1 MTLFV
6 QRVLDGLADGSLFG
20 ALALALTIVY
30 QGTGRLNLAQGEMG
44 TIGTYVALVLSS
56 SVSSRLAGTG
66 LARQIVP
73 FAPWPTWVAAA
84 GAVLLSALIGALLE
98 RYLVRRVADRPVG
111 STVRVT
117 VALLVLANA
126 WATMTWSRS
135 GSFPSLFPAG
145 PNAFVSVGGARLRVP
160 TIGMWAVLLALY
172 GLLWLASRR
181 TRAGLAFR
189 SVAQAPGASALVGI
203 RVRRVWMGS
212 WAVASG
218 IGTLVGI
225 LSASRLVLSPDM
237 MVRLLVYGFVAA
249 AIGGFARPGGALIG
263 GLVVGV
269 GQSMI
274 GGYAP
279 FTGETLSF
287 PLIVAGLI
295 VLLVVRPSITGAGGS
310 AVGFGGAGEAVAS
323 GQGLRRSPAPGWRS
337 AVVRSAEPELGWLR
351 WSARAVAVAVVAA
364 LPAWFLPV
372 VHARTWIQLVGTVVA
387 FAGLA
392 VLLGPA
398 GGLSLGHAAFM
409 GVGAYTVGI
418 AGRYGIHPLVG
429 VGLAALVGAAAG
441 VAVGFPALRIRGQ
454 YLAVITFC
462 VAVVLP
468 NLVTLFRPFTGGDLG
483 PPLIEIPAAPSWFPD
498 GGRDHTWFHVLAL
511 AVAALALG
519 AVHRL
524 LGGSWGR
531 ALRATTDDAQAAA
544 SMGVPVAR
552 IRTSAFALAT
562 ALGAMGGALLA
573 VPQQAVTG
581 SILDPFRSLAAFA
594 LVLLCGVDS
603 LAGPTLAAVLYVGTP
618 WFLATTGWALGAQGI
633 PPDAT
638 GGGAYLLWGL
648 ALLVGTLVVPDGI
661 VPALRRLVARERA
674 GLVATER
681 GSSGGAAVT
690 GAAGADAGL
699 AG

>member
-56 SVSSRLAGTG
+56 SASSRLAGTG

-73 FAPWPTWVAAA
+73 FAPWPTWLAAV
-84 GAVLLSALIGALLE
+84 GAVALSAAIGGLLE
-98 RYLVRRVADRPVG
+98 RFLVRRVADRPVG

-117 VALLVLANA
+117 VALLMLANA

-135 GSFPSLFPAG
+135 GSFPSLFPSG
-145 PNAFVSVGGARLRVP
+145 PEAYLGLAGARLRVA

-189 SVAQAPGASALVGI
+189 SVAQAAGASALVGI

-212 WAVASG
+212 WALAAA

-249 AIGGFARPGGALIG
+249 ALGGFSRPGGALIG

-269 GQSMI
+269 GQALI

-287 PLIVAGLI
+287 PLIVVGLI
-295 VLLVVRPSITGAGGS
+295 VLLVVRPSITGGGGGS
-310 AVGFGGAGEAVAS
+310 AELVTAV
-323 GQGLRRSPAPGWRS
+323 QGLRRSPEPGWRS
-337 AVVRSAEPELGWLR
+337 ALVRSADGVGAGSSLGWVR
-351 WSARAVAVAVVAA
+351 WLGRAGVLAVVAA
-364 LPAWFLPV
+364 LPAWYLPV
-372 VHARTWIQLVGTVVA
+372 VHARTWVQLVGTVVA

-468 NLVTLFRPFTGGDLG
+468 NLVTLFRRFTGGDLG
-483 PPLIEIPAAPSWFPD
+483 PPLISIPAGPSWFPD
-498 GGRDHTWFHVLAL
+498 GGRDHTWFHVVAL
-511 AVAALALG
+511 AVAALTLAG
-519 AVHRL
+519 VHRL
-524 LGGSWGR
+524 LGGAWGR

-562 ALGAMGGALLA
+562 ALGAMGGALVA

-603 LAGPTLAAVLYVGTP
+603 LAGAALAAVLFVGTP
-618 WFLATTGWALGAQGI
+618 WFLSTTGWALGAQGI

-648 ALLVGTLVVPDGI
+648 GLLVGTLVVPDGI
-661 VPALRRLVARERA
+661 VPALRRLMAGARGGA
-674 GLVATER
+674 GLA
-681 GSSGGAAVT
+681 
-690 GAAGADAGL
+690 ADAGAPTL
-699 AG
+699 AGASLPG

>member
-44 TIGTYVALVLSS
+44 TIGTYLALVLSS
-56 SVSSRLAGTG
+56 SVTSRLAGTG
-66 LARQIVP
+66 IARQIVP

-84 GAVLLSALIGALLE
+84 GAVALSMVAGALLE
-98 RYLVRRVADRPVG
+98 RFLVRRVADRPVG

-145 PNAFVSVGGARLRVP
+145 PDAYLSIAGARLRFA
-160 TIGMWAVLLALY
+160 TIGLWAVLLALY
-172 GLLWLASRR
+172 GLLWVASRR

-189 SVAQAPGASALVGI
+189 SVAQAPGPSALAGI

-212 WAVASG
+212 WALAAG

-263 GLVVGV
+263 ALVVGV
-269 GQSMI
+269 AQNLA

-287 PLIVAGLI
+287 PLIVVGLI
-295 VLLVVRPSITGAGGS
+295 VLLVVRPGETAGG
-310 AVGFGGAGEAVAS
+310 AADLVTG
-323 GQGLRRSPAPGWRS
+323 GQGLRRSPEPGWRS
-337 AVVRSAEPELGWLR
+337 AVVRSADRVGVDRVGAEPRLGWL
-351 WSARAVAVAVVAA
+351 WWLTRAVAVAAVAA

-372 VHARTWIQLVGTVVA
+372 VHARTWGQLVGTVVA

-409 GVGAYTVGI
+409 GIGAYTVGI
-418 AGRYGIHPLVG
+418 AARYGIHPVLGVG
-429 VGLAALVGAAAG
+429 VAALVGAAAG

-468 NLVTLFRPFTGGDLG
+468 NLVTLFRPLTGGDLG
-483 PPLIEIPAAPSWFPD
+483 PPLIPIPAGPSWFPD
-498 GGRDHTWFHVLAL
+498 GGRVHTWFHVVAL
-511 AVAALALG
+511 AVAALALL

-524 LGGSWGR
+524 LGGAWGR
-531 ALRATTDDAQAAA
+531 ALRATTDDALAAA

-603 LAGPTLAAVLYVGTP
+603 LSGPVLAAVLYVGTP
-618 WFLATTGWALGAQGI
+618 WFLATTGWALGAQGVA
-633 PPDAT
+633 PDAT

-674 GLVATER
+674 G
-681 GSSGGAAVT
+681 
-690 GAAGADAGL
+690 AGL
-699 AG
+699 GPAVGSDAAEMASGAGLPG

>member
-6 QRVLDGLADGSLFG
+6 QRMLDGLADGSLFG

-44 TIGTYVALVLSS
+44 TIGTYLALVLSS

-66 LARQIVP
+66 IARQIVP
-73 FAPWPTWVAAA
+73 FAPWPTWLAVV
-84 GAVLLSALIGALLE
+84 GAVALSALVGALLE
-98 RYLVRRVADRPVG
+98 RLLARRVADRPVG

-117 VALLVLANA
+117 VALLMLANA
-126 WATMTWSRS
+126 WATMNWSRS
-135 GSFPSLFPAG
+135 GSFPSLFPSGADAYIG
-145 PNAFVSVGGARLRVP
+145 IAGARLRVA
-160 TIGMWAVLLALY
+160 TVGMWAVLLSLY
-172 GLLWLASRR
+172 GLLWLASRK

-189 SVAQAPGASALVGI
+189 SVAMAPGPSALAGI

-212 WAVASG
+212 WAVAAA
-218 IGTLVGI
+218 IGTLVGV

-237 MVRLLVYGFVAA
+237 MVRLLVFGFVAA

-269 GQSMI
+269 GQSLI
-274 GGYAP
+274 GGYGPA
-279 FTGETLSF
+279 TGETLSF
-287 PLIVAGLI
+287 PLIVVGLI
-295 VLLVVRPSITGAGGS
+295 VLLVVRPSITGGGADGAGAGGG
-310 AVGFGGAGEAVAS
+310 AAGGGGGAAATGA
-323 GQGLRRSPAPGWRS
+323 GLRRSPEPGWRS
-337 AVVRSAEPELGWLR
+337 AVVRSAEPQLGWLR
-351 WSARAVAVAVVAA
+351 WSARAVAVAVAAA

-372 VHARTWIQLVGTVVA
+372 VHARTWGQLVGTMVA

-409 GVGAYTVGI
+409 GIGAYTVGI
-418 AGRYGIHPLVG
+418 AGRYGVHPVVG
-429 VGLAALVGAAAG
+429 VALAALVGAAAG
-441 VAVGFPALRIRGQ
+441 VIVGFPALRIRGQ

-468 NLVTLFRPFTGGDLG
+468 NLVTLFRRFTGGDLG
-483 PPLIEIPAAPSWFPD
+483 PPLITIPAAPAWFPD
-498 GGRDHTWFHVLAL
+498 GGRDHTWFHVVAL

-519 AVHRL
+519 GVHRL

-581 SILDPFRSLAAFA
+581 SVLDPFRSLAAFA

-603 LAGPTLAAVLYVGTP
+603 LAGPALAAALYVGTP
-618 WFLATTGWALGAQGI
+618 WLLGTTGWALGAQGVA
-633 PPDAT
+633 PDAT

-661 VPALRRLVARERA
+661 VPAVRRLIVRERA
-674 GLVATER
+674 
-681 GSSGGAAVT
+681 AA
-690 GAAGADAGL
+690 L
-699 AG
+699 

>member
-44 TIGTYVALVLSS
+44 TIGTYLALVLSS

-66 LARQIVP
+66 IARQIVP
-73 FAPWPTWVAAA
+73 FAPWPTWLAVV
-84 GAVLLSALIGALLE
+84 GAVAVSAAIGALLE
-98 RYLVRRVADRPVG
+98 RFLVRRVADRPVG

-117 VALLVLANA
+117 VALLMLANA
-126 WATMTWSRS
+126 WATMTWTRS
-135 GSFPSLFPAG
+135 GSFPSLFPSG
-145 PNAFVSVGGARLRVP
+145 PNAHIGLAGARLRVA
-160 TIGMWAVLLALY
+160 TIGLWAVLLALY
-172 GLLWLASRR
+172 GVLWLASRR

-189 SVAQAPGASALVGI
+189 SVAMAPGPSALAGI

-212 WAVASG
+212 WAMAAG
-218 IGTLVGI
+218 IGTLVGV
-225 LSASRLVLSPDM
+225 LSASRLVLTPDM
-237 MVRLLVYGFVAA
+237 MVRLLVFGFVAA

-269 GQSMI
+269 GQSLI
-274 GGYAP
+274 GGYGPA
-279 FTGETLSF
+279 TGETLSF
-287 PLIVAGLI
+287 PLIVVGLI
-295 VLLVVRPSITGAGGS
+295 VLLVVRPGETVGGVADLLTG
-310 AVGFGGAGEAVAS
+310 
-323 GQGLRRSPAPGWRS
+323 GQGLRRSPEPGWRS
-337 AVVRSAEPELGWLR
+337 AVVRSAEPSLGWAR
-351 WSARAVAVAVVAA
+351 WLGRAGLVVAVAA
-364 LPAWFLPV
+364 LPAWILPV
-372 VHARTWIQLVGTVVA
+372 VDARTWVQLVGTVVA

-418 AGRYGIHPLVG
+418 AGRYGIHPLLG
-429 VGLAALVGAAAG
+429 VVLAAAVGAVAG

-468 NLVTLFRPFTGGDLG
+468 NLVGLFRRFTGGDLG
-483 PPLIEIPAAPSWFPD
+483 PPLIPVPAAPSWFPD
-498 GGRDHTWFHVLAL
+498 GGRDHTWYHVVAL
-511 AVAALALG
+511 MIAALALG
-519 AVHRL
+519 LVHRL
-524 LGGSWGR
+524 LGGAWGR
-531 ALRATTDDAQAAA
+531 ALRASTDDALAAA

-562 ALGAMGGALLA
+562 ALGAMGGALMA

-603 LAGPTLAAVLYVGTP
+603 LAGPVLAAVLYIGTP
-618 WFLATTGWALGAQGI
+618 WFLGTTGWALGAQGVA
-633 PPDAT
+633 PDAT

-674 GLVATER
+674 GAGFGPGV
-681 GSSGGAAVT
+681 
-690 GAAGADAGL
+690 GADASDLAAGL
-699 AG
+699 PG

>member
-6 QRVLDGLADGSLFG
+6 QRMLDGLADGSLFG

-44 TIGTYVALVLSS
+44 TIGTYLALVLSS

-66 LARQIVP
+66 IVRQIVP
-73 FAPWPTWVAAA
+73 FAPWPTWLAVV
-84 GAVLLSALIGALLE
+84 GAVALSAVIGALLE
-98 RYLVRRVADRPVG
+98 RFLVRRVADRPVG

-117 VALLVLANA
+117 VALLMLANA
-126 WATMTWSRS
+126 WATMTWTRS
-135 GSFPSLFPAG
+135 GSFPSLFPSG
-145 PNAFVSVGGARLRVP
+145 PDAHIGIAGARLRVA
-160 TIGMWAVLLALY
+160 TIGLWAVLLTLY
-172 GLLWLASRR
+172 GLLWLASRK

-189 SVAQAPGASALVGI
+189 SVAQAPGASALAGI

-212 WAVASG
+212 WAVAAA
-218 IGTLVGI
+218 IGTLVGV
-225 LSASRLVLSPDM
+225 LSASRLVLTPDM
-237 MVRLLVYGFVAA
+237 MVRLLVFGFVAA

-269 GQSMI
+269 GQSLI
-274 GGYAP
+274 GGYGPA
-279 FTGETLSF
+279 TGETLSF
-287 PLIVAGLI
+287 PLIVVGLI
-295 VLLVVRPSITGAGGS
+295 VLLVVRPGET
-310 AVGFGGAGEAVAS
+310 AVAGEAAVS
-323 GQGLRRSPAPGWRS
+323 GQGLRRSPEPGWRS
-337 AVVRSAEPELGWLR
+337 AVVRSAEPSLG
-351 WSARAVAVAVVAA
+351 SARWLARAGLVVAVAAA
-364 LPAWFLPV
+364 PAWILPV
-372 VHARTWIQLVGTVVA
+372 VDARTWVQLVGTVVA

-418 AGRYGIHPLVG
+418 AGRYGIHPLLG
-429 VGLAALVGAAAG
+429 VALAALVGAAAG

-468 NLVTLFRPFTGGDLG
+468 NLVLLFRPFTGGDLG
-483 PPLIEIPAAPSWFPD
+483 PPLIPMPAGPSWFPD
-498 GGRDHTWFHVLAL
+498 GGRDHTWYHVVAL
-511 AVAALALG
+511 VVAAAALG
-519 AVHRL
+519 VVHRL
-524 LGGSWGR
+524 LGGAWGR
-531 ALRATTDDAQAAA
+531 ALRASTDDALAAA

-562 ALGAMGGALLA
+562 ALGAMGGALMA

-603 LAGPTLAAVLYVGTP
+603 LAGPVLAAVLYIGTP
-618 WFLATTGWALGAQGI
+618 WFLATTGWALGAQGVA
-633 PPDAT
+633 PDAT

-661 VPALRRLVARERA
+661 VPAARRLVARERA
-674 GLVATER
+674 GAGFGPGVAAD
-681 GSSGGAAVT
+681 GSDL
-690 GAAGADAGL
+690 AGAPGL
-699 AG
+699 PG